1 MTKKKQAEGNPEAAQ
16 SRKRG
21 QETHDR
27 IIDAAIRLLSRHGT
41 PGVTHRSVADE
52 AGVSLALTTYHFAS
66 KEDILRKVYFRLCDQ
81 EISRFR
87 AIYKTTTNLTPDDI
101 VDHVSTQAIR
111 EATEFRE
118 QSIAGFEL
126 MLEAFRSKELSA
138 AVRLVFDEKI
148 GFWRQTMTQMGS
160 KKPDLDAQIMFCS
173 VLGAF
178 LVMMARGQVQSEISR
193 TRKKIRHEF
202 SSLLD

>member
-1 MTKKKQAEGNPEAAQ
+1 M
-16 SRKRG
+16 
-21 QETHDR
+21 
-27 IIDAAIRLLSRHGT
+27 
-41 PGVTHRSVADE
+41 ADE